1 MSRLSE
7 IYKEQQKHQR
17 EKRVNE
23 LLKIQYVPKQNE
35 VPMYADAPPLWCGH
49 SYGNT
54 GKYNL
59 PEICYK
65 NILESFYFHKLLYAI
80 SRSMHRSVA
89 L

>member
-35 VPMYADAPPLWCGH
+35 VPMYADAPPL
-49 SYGNT
+49 
-54 GKYNL
+54 
-59 PEICYK
+59 
-65 NILESFYFHKLLYAI
+65 
-80 SRSMHRSVA
+80 
-89 L
+89 

>member
-35 VPMYADAPPLWCGH
+35 LPMPMLLLCDVDIVM
-49 SYGNT
+49 
-54 GKYNL
+54 
-59 PEICYK
+59 E
-65 NILESFYFHKLLYAI
+65 ILENTIFLRFVTRTS
-80 SRSMHRSVA
+80 
-89 L
+89 